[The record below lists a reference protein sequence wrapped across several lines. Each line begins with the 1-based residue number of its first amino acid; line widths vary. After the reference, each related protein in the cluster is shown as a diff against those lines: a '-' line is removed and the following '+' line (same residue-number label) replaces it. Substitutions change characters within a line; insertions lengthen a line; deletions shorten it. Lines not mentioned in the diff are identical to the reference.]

1 MGKQRLFYVDALR
14 GFAILLVIIGHLPL
28 YCYKDVDASPL
39 FSFVTV
45 FHMPLFMMISGCVL
59 NFDTFSLGKRFK
71 VLIPFFFFGILY
83 SSLIIGCSVFGFL
96 GNEAKCGYWFL
107 WAISIFFLFLYII
120 RLSKMNPV
128 LGMVMTEILFLLLHF
143 FFHRTTIGMTIST
156 DSLWRLWP
164 FFSLGVLKN
173 VWFDWIRQRA
183 KLTFSLCAIAI
194 SLALFVAIYFNL
206 FDTYWP
212 GGILRLIMA
221 VPICIMLILLFYDA
235 EMKCKNSSSAIKGC
249 LKRMG
254 SEIGTSTLQIY
265 VLHYFILH
273 YLDLHFFG
281 QYMIDNNMIWLEF
294 IVSPVLAILISYI
307 CIYVSKLLHKMKLGI
322 VFGR

>member
-28 YCYKDVDASPL
+28 CFYKDVDVSPL
-39 FSFVTV
+39 HHLVYV
-45 FHMPLFMMISGCVL
+45 FHMPLFMMISGWVL
-59 NFDTFSLGKRFK
+59 NFESFSLGKRFK
-71 VLIPFFFFGILY
+71 VLIPFFFFGILF
-83 SSLIIGCSVFGFL
+83 SSLVGFSISEFL
-96 GNEAKCGYWFL
+96 ENEAKCGYWFL

-120 RLSKMNPV
+120 RLTKMNPV
-128 LGMVMTEILFLLLHF
+128 LGLVMTEILFLLLHF

-254 SEIGTSTLQIY
+254 SEIGTNTLQIY
-265 VLHYFILH
+265 VLHYFIHH

>member
-28 YCYKDVDASPL
+28 CFYKDVDVSPL
-39 FSFVTV
+39 HHLVYV
-45 FHMPLFMMISGCVL
+45 FHMPLFMMISGWVL
-59 NFDTFSLGKRFK
+59 NFESFSLGKRFK

-83 SSLIIGCSVFGFL
+83 SLLIGCSVFGFIE
-96 GNEAKCGYWFL
+96 NEAKCGYWFL

-128 LGMVMTEILFLLLHF
+128 LGMVITEVIFLLLHF
-143 FFHRTTIGMTIST
+143 FFHRTTIGTTIST

-164 FFSLGVLKN
+164 FFSLGVLKS
-173 VWFDWIRQRA
+173 VWFDWIRQRT
-183 KLTFSLCAIAI
+183 KLAFSLCAITI
-194 SLALFVAIYFNL
+194 CLVLFIGIYYNL

-212 GGILRLIMA
+212 CGILRLIMA
-221 VPICIMLILLFYDA
+221 FPICIMLVLLFYYT
-235 EMKCKNSSSAIKGC
+235 EMKCKNKSFAIKGC

-254 SEIGTSTLQIY
+254 NEIGTNTLQIY